1 MAPKTSTAK
10 LAHRFNSHGYRTYW
24 QEVGINFLTP
34 VYFSVMSLVGK

>member
-24 QEVGINFLTP
+24 QEVGINFLTT